1 MLCDPDNTQYYVV
14 LSEING
20 DYRLQLKRPNGMPIQ
35 FVITYKDVGLAPQS
49 DSIVN
54 IAGSFKTR

>member
-20 DYRLQLKRPNGMPIQ
+20 DYRLQLKRPNGTPIQ
-35 FVITYKDVGLAPQS
+35 FVITYKDNGLDPQP
-49 DSIVN
+49 DSILNVAN
-54 IAGSFKTR
+54 SFKTR